1 VIVLAVLA
9 GGMLGAPARYL
20 VDRMIQDRHDS
31 VFPWGT
37 FAVNVAGSAVLGFLL
52 AAHSRL
58 GLPSVA
64 FALVGTGFCGGL
76 TTFSTFGYETVRLL
90 ADGALG
96 EAGLNVLGSLVIG
109 VLAAWLGYRLAVA
122 LLSRPAIPLSR
133 LAMPPSHPAP
143 PGGLPGLHR
152 SLGRRGRPSHVEW
165 IAVGA
170 AHTGRERRLQD
181 GLTVRTVSVADPGHL
196 LSGLPSSGVSAW
208 IHQGDGLAGWGE
220 AARLTIPAGE
230 DRFAAG
236 EKWLAELFDS
246 ALITDEVGVPGTGP
260 LAFGSFT
267 FDPASDGSVLIV
279 PSVITGRRSG
289 VAWQTTITGDG
300 VVPAAARTPTA
311 SPAELRWS
319 DGSLTAPQWEQVV
332 AAAVARIRAGEL
344 RKVVLARDLQAYA
357 SADIDVR
364 VLLARL
370 AARAPGCYTFAC
382 AGLVG
387 ATPELLIQREGR
399 DVRSLV
405 LAGTMARGGSQAD
418 DEALSAA
425 LLGSAKNAEEHR
437 YSVESVRDLL
447 APLCAELAVDPEPYL
462 LQMADYQ
469 HLATSVSGVLNRDPS
484 ALALAASLHPTAA
497 ICGTPTEAA
506 LELIRE
512 LERMDRGRYSGP
524 VGWVDA
530 RGNGEWGI
538 ALRCGEIDGSR
549 ARLFA
554 GCGIVAGSQPDA
566 ELAETE
572 TKFRPMRRALEG

>member
-1 VIVLAVLA
+1 
-9 GGMLGAPARYL
+9 MGAPNY
-20 VDRMIQDRHDS
+20 
-31 VFPWGT
+31 
-37 FAVNVAGSAVLGFLL
+37 
-52 AAHSRL
+52 SR
-58 GLPSVA
+58 
-64 FALVGTGFCGGL
+64 
-76 TTFSTFGYETVRLL
+76 
-90 ADGALG
+90 
-96 EAGLNVLGSLVIG
+96 
-109 VLAAWLGYRLAVA
+109 
-122 LLSRPAIPLSR
+122 
-133 LAMPPSHPAP
+133 
-143 PGGLPGLHR
+143 
-152 SLGRRGRPSHVEW
+152 EW
-165 IAVGA
+165 RV
-170 AHTGRERRLQD
+170 QD
-181 GLTVRTVSVADPGHL
+181 GLTVSTVSIADPGDL
-196 LSGLPSSGVSAW
+196 LSGLPGPAVSAW
-208 IHQGDGLAGWGE
+208 IHQGDGLVGWGE

-230 DRFAAG
+230 DRFATG
-236 EKWLAELFDS
+236 EKWLAELFD
-246 ALITDEVGVPGTGP
+246 AARVVDDVGVPGTGAV
-260 LAFGSFT
+260 AFGSFT

-279 PSVITGRRSG
+279 PAMITGRRSG
-289 VAWQTTITGDG
+289 VSWQTTITAHGAATALT
-300 VVPAAARTPTA
+300 PAFPISAA
-311 SPAELRWS
+311 EIRWS
-319 DGSLTAPQWEQVV
+319 DGSLTAPQWERVV
-332 AAAVARIRAGEL
+332 AAAVTRIKAGEL
-344 RKVVLARDLQAYA
+344 RKVVLARDLQACA

-370 AARAPGCYTFAC
+370 AARSPGCYTFAC

-405 LAGTMARGGSQAD
+405 LAGTMARGGSEAD

-447 APLCAELAVDPEPYL
+447 APLCTELAVDPEPYL
-462 LQMADYQ
+462 LRMADYQ
-469 HLATSVSGVLNRDPS
+469 HLATSVSGVLARDAS

-524 VGWVDA
+524 VGWVDGC
-530 RGNGEWGI
+530 GNGEWGI